1 MYRFITELD
10 RHDVALGGEQCVN
23 INLLTDQLS
32 HTQSPPDILF
42 APDSSFKFTSGSQF
56 SVVM

>member
-1 MYRFITELD
+1 MYRFFTELD
-10 RHDVALGGEQCVN
+10 RHDVGVEQCVN

>member
-10 RHDVALGGEQCVN
+10 RHDVGVEQCVN

-56 SVVM
+56 SVVI